1 MYFIGALCEIRKERT
16 LQSAYPTHLTHL
28 TWFTW
33 AIGDGA
39 SVELAESKRR
49 EERITRVRNSARNE
63 VIALTLRE
71 LREEAGLTQVEV
83 SKLADMTQSALSRL
97 ERREDN
103 PIPALRQYVE
113 ALGGELELVAI
124 LGRKRI
130 KLVGV

>member
-1 MYFIGALCEIRKERT
+1 MPTKTWESIKRKKM
-16 LQSAYPTHLTHL
+16 S
-28 TWFTW
+28 
-33 AIGDGA
+33 
-39 SVELAESKRR
+39 
-49 EERITRVRNSARNE
+49 EERITRVRNSAHNE

-124 LGRKRI
+124 LGHKRI

>member
-1 MYFIGALCEIRKERT
+1 M
-16 LQSAYPTHLTHL
+16 
-28 TWFTW
+28 
-33 AIGDGA
+33 
-39 SVELAESKRR
+39 ELAESKRR

>member
-1 MYFIGALCEIRKERT
+1 LERSNT
-16 LQSAYPTHLTHL
+16 SAVGRSGFEYPN
-28 TWFTW
+28 W
-33 AIGDGA
+33 
-39 SVELAESKRR
+39 S
-49 EERITRVRNSARNE
+49 ITRIRNSAHNE

-113 ALGGELELVAI
+113 AKMLLIWPSANPANQ
-124 LGRKRI
+124 
-130 KLVGV
+130 

>member
-1 MYFIGALCEIRKERT
+1 MPTKTWDSIKRKKM
-16 LQSAYPTHLTHL
+16 S
-28 TWFTW
+28 
-33 AIGDGA
+33 
-39 SVELAESKRR
+39 
-49 EERITRVRNSARNE
+49 EERIVRIRNSAHNE

-83 SKLADMTQSALSRL
+83 SKLVDMTQSALSRL

-103 PIPALRQYVE
+103 PIPALRQYIE

-130 KLVGV
+130 RLVGV